1 MSARKNDNVPPPFDQ
16 GVFLIHYNRGKE
28 AFQGGRFGEARK
40 ELEAA
45 QKMRPA
51 DAEVLNLLGLVYFRL
66 EAYPSAEFVY
76 EKLLADNPEVF
87 ILQSNLGLVK
97 YKQGKT
103 GDAEKHLL
111 KAIELK
117 PNYIRSHLY
126 LGLLYRDKGKL
137 GLALEHLRFAGADR
151 AVEQVE
157 RMMKGGQR
165 GPSGIVQTGPAKAAP
180 AEKQADEPAQAPPPP
195 KAQQERMPEDPAQTA
210 PQAKAT
216 PPAASSEPRTTGV
229 EQPSTASSK
238 SLAPRDTFSTQP
250 GQNRVETGE
259 EAPFPEDEFSRP
271 TLNQETAAPRG
282 ESAAAKLQMAVDP
295 GELDQTRRIDLR
307 KIEGASR
314 TFLLHE
320 NGFLEIN
327 FSNKVRVKRG
337 TISSYSGNLR
347 FIEEPAPAGT
357 QAATMVNAEGSGRLV
372 VYDRGRQTFL
382 LDLNDE
388 FVFVES
394 RHLLAL
400 EQSLSS
406 RPEPI
411 FDSTYQNKLDVVK
424 VYGRG
429 SLAISTTIEPL
440 TLRVQPNYPLS
451 ISSGSIVAWTGSLL
465 ATVVDDHDLG
475 QFMVEDESDS
485 FHVRF
490 QGSGVVVSER

>member
-1 MSARKNDNVPPPFDQ
+1 MSPRKDDNVPPPFDQ

-28 AFQGGRFGEARK
+28 AFQAGRFGEARK

-45 QKMRPA
+45 QKMRPD

-97 YKQGKT
+97 YKLKKT

-157 RMMKGGQR
+157 QMMKGGQR
-165 GPSGIVQTGPAKAAP
+165 GPSGVVQTAPAKAAP
-180 AEKQADEPAQAPPPP
+180 PGEQADEQAPAPPPP
-195 KAQQERMPEDPAQTA
+195 KAREERMPERPAETA
-210 PQAKAT
+210 PQPKAT
-216 PPAASSEPRTTGV
+216 PPAAEQRISGV
-229 EQPSTASSK
+229 EQRSTASSK
-238 SLAPRDTFSTQP
+238 PIAPRDTFSTQP
-250 GQNRVETGE
+250 GQNRVDERE
-259 EAPFPEDEFSRP
+259 EAPFPEDEFTRP
-271 TLNQETAAPRG
+271 TLDQKASPPPQA

-295 GELDQTRRIDLR
+295 EELDQTRRIDLR

-475 QFMVEDESDS
+475 QFMVEDASDS